1 MTGTI
6 VAKARH
12 LGFAIEAVAMVKE
25 GSELFRV
32 TYFDGDKVHTAEATV
47 PEAEVRKNQSH
58 EAFRAMVFAKAFE
71 ELALHLD
78 NKAKG
83 VAR

>member
-6 VAKARH
+6 VAKQRH
-12 LGFAIEAVAMVKE
+12 LGFAIEAFTLVKE
-25 GSELFRV
+25 GAEVFRV
-32 TYFDGDKVHTAEATV
+32 SYFDGDKVHTAESTV

-58 EAFRAMVFAKAFE
+58 EAFRAMVLAKAFE
-71 ELALHLD
+71 ELALHLG